1 MNRRAFVAKSA
12 LLGATALIPNELLVK
27 AALHNYKMGYQLFSV
42 NQDMIK
48 YPITTIKALK
58 EMGYEHFEIYGFDD
72 AKVSYYG
79 IDAQSLRHIMDD
91 LNLQMTSGHYVFA
104 PYLLKPMDDMKRFV
118 DQCIKGAKALGSPYI
133 TWPLIPKDMRTLE
146 NFKILVERLNIIGA
160 QINDAGLGFAYHNH
174 GYEFDLYD
182 GVMAYELIANET
194 DPKLVKLQ
202 MDMYWVMHSGK
213 RTPKQL
219 VESHK
224 GRYAMWHLKDMHT
237 VSRDYTELGN
247 GSIDYTKIMPKPK
260 DSGLE
265 YVYIE
270 QGSNFAQSPLQS
282 AANSAEYYKKNLMP
296 LL

>member
-1 MNRRAFVAKSA
+1 MERRDFISKSA
-12 LLGATALIPNELLVK
+12 LWGAATLLSTDIM
-27 AALHNYKMGYQLFSV
+27 AMASGHHYKMGYQLFSV

-48 YPITTIKALK
+48 DPIHTIKALK
-58 EMGYEHFEIYGFDD
+58 VMGYEHFEIYGFDD

-79 IDAQSLRHIMDD
+79 IDAQSLRQIMDD

-118 DQCIKGAKALGSPYI
+118 DQCIKGAQALGSPYI

-146 NFKILVERLNIIGA
+146 NFKILVKRLNIVGA
-160 QINDAGLGFAYHNH
+160 QVHEAGLGFAYHNH

-202 MDMYWVMHSGK
+202 MDMYWVMHAGK

-224 GRYAMWHLKDMHT
+224 GRYTMWHLKDMHT

-282 AANSAEYYKKNLMP
+282 AASSAEYYKKNLMP